1 MEVDL
6 EYPEELHEEHN
17 SYPIAPKKKASRLVT
32 ITKRAEE
39 VKKLSVRGAD
49 LLLTLQ
55 DKNQGRTKSNTC
67 V

>member
-6 EYPEELHEEHN
+6 EYPEELYEEHN
-17 SYPIAPKKKASRLVT
+17 SYLIEPKKKASRLVS